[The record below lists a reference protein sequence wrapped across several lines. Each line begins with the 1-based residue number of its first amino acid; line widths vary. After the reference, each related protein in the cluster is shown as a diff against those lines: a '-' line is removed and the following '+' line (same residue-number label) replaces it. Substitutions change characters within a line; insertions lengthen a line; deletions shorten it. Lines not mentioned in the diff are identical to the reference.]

1 MHAHRCAVRRARTD
15 DRRPNARGAIARA
28 FRPPLTRAAV
38 PAKEWA
44 AATRKRCFRCAA
56 LLCCAS
62 DAALFVSQI
71 DADAAV
77 INAGAEPCTPFRV
90 CHSRCVGSRACI
102 AYCSLCYLWRPCP
115 DALNASRVLA
125 NVLAAH
131 EPEIAHAGLLAFSPE
146 PRPHPFYIQQQSDPT
161 DRTSERP
168 QWLPSSRR
176 GLQDSWPVRSER
188 NCATSKP
195 TGPFH
200 VRPVFVNRRV
210 SSTPL
215 GFPAHPF

>member
-1 MHAHRCAVRRARTD
+1 MHAHRCAVRRTRTD

-90 CHSRCVGSRACI
+90 CHSRCVGSRTCI

-125 NVLAAH
+125 NILAAN
-131 EPEIAHAGLLAFSPE
+131 EPEIAHAGLLTNAQGLGPTFLHTAAVGPNRPYQRTASVAAEQP
-146 PRPHPFYIQQQSDPT
+146 PRAAGQ
-161 DRTSERP
+161 
-168 QWLPSSRR
+168 LAGSSRTK
-176 GLQDSWPVRSER
+176 L
-188 NCATSKP
+188 C
-195 TGPFH
+195 H
-200 VRPVFVNRRV
+200 VEAYGSAP
-210 SSTPL
+210 
-215 GFPAHPF
+215 G